1 MYYTSKATEET
12 EFNQEVTKNL
22 ATEGSKR
29 SSATENEL
37 QHEIDAQSGKYL
49 SEKAYP
55 SLDIDIQASS
65 IGKKLITIKGQH
77 YLVDNVN
84 KQLNSLYTFEI
95 ENGKINNV
103 INTGKT
109 VYYNEKTK
117 LWEILGLKGGAPPPN
132 KIRILEG
139 ENPWVALEDAN
150 KVEPLS
156 LTEITEPSDF
166 PKDGSLFRNKMNVV
180 VFDKEL
186 NGYRYADSR
195 FSNKFLGVTTENK
208 LVELSTE
215 RPVIVPEETYI
226 NDLTRPLESTY
237 SLRDIEGPESS
248 SFITG
253 IFFREKQYKVFYKN
267 EVRTVLYDNV
277 GKHWH
282 LEKSTAPLEYSSNG
296 EWVELHE
303 KNSFPIKNNFLTPE
317 NLNWDLQLLKVS
329 HSTEEVPVTLNFLLR
344 EGVDESADDILKKI
358 RKAFLYSDASAS
370 EKRAVIFVYGRKS
383 FYDKIQSETT
393 NFIYESREP
402 YEDAYSYVDV
412 THFNSYDYLNEFYD
426 RELVHYS
433 NEQRHDL
440 VSFIARLKL
449 SQHYSG
455 IFLTNEMHVPASIYD
470 RKLFTDETKV
480 LYQTP
485 VFDGYSHEYVVP
497 TDVIASHMDTD
508 AQGLVLSSFL
518 DNLKLSRRN
527 GESIDNYETIFTQS
541 LKECLPKY
549 KEYLKY
555 YSSVEGK
562 GMKITGESYKK
573 INNYFKQLSSTGIQ
587 KFDNYKRLLEQDK
600 IVAPFL
606 SKDPAEVNLMTKY
619 NVQIVTV
626 ENKRYIVFPTEC
638 NIREL
643 YSFEKNEESISNVR
657 STGKK
662 VYFDDKVGVQILA
675 REVVPRE
682 PLLKFFPPTE
692 VSVPM
697 TGITS
702 SSKSNLFKKIYF
714 VKVDG
719 KNNQVL
725 YDYQF
730 HTWKMCSVRRSKVT
744 VTSSV
749 IKENGNWRVRDKNDV
764 ILPVTQGTVTNF
776 YIPEVPKIPGSALK
790 IRKTVHYFIMDTKDL
805 VKLSESIQK
814 LPKAVQEMAVIHYDI
829 VKDMTENLQEAR
841 KALGLETEVK
851 WSNVRNDSQ
860 MTNFFDFHNLG
871 PYYEAARENGYY
883 MAAREIMKYQI
894 MYRYQGFF
902 LDFERVTKSSTFQH
916 KFFIGDDDVLLRY
929 PDKISNLDGS
939 IEYKASNDIFATK
952 LHNPFFIKINDNILE
967 KLEENNGYFGSILQ
981 GKQPDGALFPLKDVV
996 GADIFHKTVIQHLP
1010 KTSAFLEYMNQ
1021 ESFSIIYNKDFEEVK
1036 NYLFPIEI

>member
-1 MYYTSKATEET
+1 LESFRLTGITA
-12 EFNQEVTKNL
+12 
-22 ATEGSKR
+22 
-29 SSATENEL
+29 
-37 QHEIDAQSGKYL
+37 
-49 SEKAYP
+49 P
-55 SLDIDIQASS
+55 S
-65 IGKKLITIKGQH
+65 
-77 YLVDNVN
+77 Y
-84 KQLNSLYTFEI
+84 
-95 ENGKINNV
+95 
-103 INTGKT
+103 
-109 VYYNEKTK
+109 
-117 LWEILGLKGGAPPPN
+117 
-132 KIRILEG
+132 
-139 ENPWVALEDAN
+139 
-150 KVEPLS
+150 
-156 LTEITEPSDF
+156 F
-166 PKDGSLFRNKMNVV
+166 PKDGSLFRNKMNFV

-215 RPVIVPEETYI
+215 RPVIIPEETYI
-226 NDLTRPLESTY
+226 NDLTRPPESTY

-248 SFITG
+248 SFFTG

-267 EVRTVLYDNV
+267 KVRTVLYDNV

-282 LEKSTAPLEYSSNG
+282 LEKSTAPLEYSSNR
-296 EWVELHE
+296 EWVELQE
-303 KNSFPIKNNFLTPE
+303 RNSFPIKNNFLTPE

-329 HSTEEVPVTLNFLLR
+329 HSTEEVPVTLNFLLG
-344 EGVDESADDILKKI
+344 EGVDESADGILKKI
-358 RKAFLYSDASAS
+358 RKAQISSDASPS

-383 FYDKIQSETT
+383 FFDKIQSETKK
-393 NFIYESREP
+393 FRYDSKMPYES
-402 YEDAYSYVDV
+402 AYSYVDV
-412 THFNSYDYLNEFYD
+412 IHFNSYDYLNEFYD
-426 RELVHYS
+426 RELVH
-433 NEQRHDL
+433 
-440 VSFIARLKL
+440 
-449 SQHYSG
+449 
-455 IFLTNEMHVPASIYD
+455 
-470 RKLFTDETKV
+470 
-480 LYQTP
+480 
-485 VFDGYSHEYVVP
+485 
-497 TDVIASHMDTD
+497 
-508 AQGLVLSSFL
+508 
-518 DNLKLSRRN
+518 
-527 GESIDNYETIFTQS
+527 
-541 LKECLPKY
+541 
-549 KEYLKY
+549 
-555 YSSVEGK
+555 
-562 GMKITGESYKK
+562 
-573 INNYFKQLSSTGIQ
+573 
-587 KFDNYKRLLEQDK
+587 
-600 IVAPFL
+600 
-606 SKDPAEVNLMTKY
+606 
-619 NVQIVTV
+619 V

-981 GKQPDGALFPLKDVV
+981 GKQPDGALFPLKEVV